1 MVSHRSPQ
9 LSKSRYMAG
18 RQCLKRL
25 YLETY
30 RRELADDVDQAQQ
43 ARFDAGTEV
52 GELARQRFPGGRLVA
67 EEYYEHEQAVRTTK
81 RLMRAVPVPPLY
93 EAAFNF
99 EGVRT
104 RVDVLHKS
112 GGPGFDM
119 VEVKSSTSVK
129 PENVAD
135 VAIQM
140 HVVEGAGVPLDRA
153 WLMHINNTY
162 VYQGGP
168 YDLEQLFS
176 LADVTEQARAF
187 AADNIEGD
195 LVRMWEAL
203 QLDAEPDIE
212 TGGHCNKPYT
222 CNFFGHCHQNEPEY
236 PVRQLPNL
244 REALRTRLR
253 EADTRAIG
261 DIPPDF
267 TGLNDMHRRVRDS
280 VVTGQPFLG
289 QDLGVALNEIAYPVS
304 FMDFET
310 VGPSLPLY
318 VGTRPYQTVPFQWSL
333 HIRDADGNL
342 AHREFLNADADD
354 PRERFVVTLLDSIPA
369 QGSVVVYS
377 SYEKGILTAMAD
389 LFPQHRSRLEA
400 LCDRLFDLLEVVR
413 GHYYHPKFRGSF
425 SLKSTLPALVPDLAY
440 TDLEIESGE
449 VASVEYERMIARD
462 TPELEKGKIRTNLL
476 AYCKRDTEAMIR
488 VLDALKSEARGRGP
502 RKSCNLPRD

>member
-1 MVSHRSPQ
+1 MVSHRSQQ

-30 RRELADDVDQAQQ
+30 RRELADEVDQAQQ

-67 EEYYEHEQAVRTTK
+67 EEYYEHEQAVRTTE
-81 RLMRAVPVPPLY
+81 RLLRSVPVPPLY

-112 GGPGFDM
+112 DGPGFDM

-140 HVVEGAGVPLDRA
+140 HVLEGSGVPLDRA
-153 WLMHINNTY
+153 WLMHTNNTY
-162 VYQGGP
+162 VYEGGP

-176 LADVTEQARAF
+176 LVDVTEQARAF

-195 LVRMWEAL
+195 LASMWEAL
-203 QLDAEPDIE
+203 RLDAEPEIE

-222 CNFFGHCHQNEPEY
+222 CNFFGYCHQNEPEH

-253 EADTRAIG
+253 EAGIGAIG
-261 DIPPDF
+261 DIPHNFP
-267 TGLNDMHRRVRDS
+267 GLNERQRRVRDG
-280 VVTGQPFLG
+280 VVTGQPFVG

-310 VGPSLPLY
+310 VGPALPLY
-318 VGTRPYQTVPFQWSL
+318 VGTRPYQTIPFQWSL
-333 HIRDADGNL
+333 HIRGADGIMT
-342 AHREFLNADADD
+342 HREFLNDDADD
-354 PRERFVVTLLDSIPA
+354 PRERFVVTLLDSIPVE
-369 QGSVVVYS
+369 GSVVVYS
-377 SYEKGILTAMAD
+377 GYEKGILTAMAD

-400 LCDRLFDLLEVVR
+400 LCARLFDLLEVVR
-413 GHYYHPKFRGSF
+413 GHYYHPQFHGSF
-425 SLKSTLPALVPDLAY
+425 SLKSTLPALAPDLAY
-440 TDLEIESGE
+440 TDLEIQGGD
-449 VASVEYERMIARD
+449 VASVEYTRMIADD
-462 TPELEKGKIRTNLL
+462 TPDSDKAQIRDSLL

-488 VLDALKSEARGRGP
+488 VLDALKAEAKGTGGLTR
-502 RKSCNLPRD
+502 

>member
-1 MVSHRSPQ
+1 MPMVSHRSPQ
-9 LSKSRYMAG
+9 LSKSRYMSG

-30 RRELADDVDQAQQ
+30 HRELEDPLDEAQK
-43 ARFDAGTEV
+43 ARFAAGTEV
-52 GELARQRFPGGRLVA
+52 GELARQRFPGGRLVD
-67 EEYYEHEQAVRTTK
+67 EKYYEHEQAVRTTR
-81 RLMRAVPVPPLY
+81 RLLHSVPFPPLY

-187 AADNIEGD
+187 AVDNIEGD
-195 LVRMWEAL
+195 LARMREAL
-203 QLDAEPDIE
+203 QLDTEPDIE

-222 CNFFGHCHQNEPEY
+222 CNFFGYCHKSEPEY

-253 EADTRAIG
+253 EAGIGYIG
-261 DIPPDF
+261 DIPLDF

-280 VVTGQPFLG
+280 VVTGQPFVG
-289 QDLGVALNEIAYPVS
+289 QDLGPVLNEIAYPVS

-310 VGPSLPLY
+310 VGPALPLY

-333 HIRDADGNL
+333 HIRDADSNL
-342 AHREFLNADADD
+342 AHREFLNDDADD
-354 PRERFVVTLLDSIPA
+354 PRERFAVSLLDSIPDE
-369 QGSVVVYS
+369 GSVVVYS
-377 SYEKGILTAMAD
+377 SYEKGILTVMAD

-425 SLKSTLPALVPDLAY
+425 SLKSTLPALAPDLGY
-440 TDLEIESGE
+440 EGLEIESGE

-462 TPELEKGKIRTNLL
+462 TPDSEKAEIRNNLL
-476 AYCKRDTEAMIR
+476 AYCKRDTEALVR
-488 VLDALKSEARGRGP
+488 VLDSLRAAAGVR
-502 RKSCNLPRD
+502 

>member
-9 LSKSRYMAG
+9 LSKSRYMSG

-30 RRELADDVDQAQQ
+30 YRELADEVDQAQQ

-67 EEYYEHEQAVRTTK
+67 EEYFQHEQAVRTTG
-81 RLMRAVPVPPLY
+81 RLLRSVPVPPLY

-112 GGPGFDM
+112 YGPGFDM

-129 PENVAD
+129 PENIAD

-140 HVVEGAGVPLDRA
+140 HVVEGTGVPLDRA

-176 LADVTEQARAF
+176 LVDVTEQARAF

-195 LVRMWEAL
+195 LSRMWEAL

-222 CNFFGHCHQNEPEY
+222 CNFFGHCHKSEPEH
-236 PVRQLPNL
+236 PVRRLPRL
-244 REALRTRLR
+244 GEKLWARLR
-253 EADTRAIG
+253 EAGIGAIG

-280 VVTGQPFLG
+280 VVTGQPFVG

-310 VGPSLPLY
+310 VGPALPLY

-342 AHREFLNADADD
+342 AHREFLNDDADD
-354 PRERFVVTLLDSIPA
+354 PRQRFVVTLLDSIPA

-389 LFPQHRSRLEA
+389 LFPQYRSRLDA

-413 GHYYHPKFRGSF
+413 GHYYHPQFRGSF
-425 SLKSTLPALVPDLAY
+425 SLKSTLPALAPDLGYAG
-440 TDLEIESGE
+440 LEIESGD
-449 VASVEYERMIARD
+449 VASIEYARMIADD
-462 TPELEKGKIRTNLL
+462 TPEPVKARIRDSLL
-476 AYCKRDTEAMIR
+476 AYCKRDTEALVR
-488 VLDALKSEARGRGP
+488 VMDALQAEARRTGGLTR
-502 RKSCNLPRD
+502 